1 MTTVCKIQ
9 CGWELV
15 SWVILVSRLVG
26 WVLIDWMDWVFG
38 ASLVQASAQ
47 TEPFCWRNTL
57 KFFHNESL
65 TSTSALLSSTISAA
79 QLALSRTICDFL
91 VWIIFF
97 TKAMDCFMSALT
109 TSSRSSN
116 TFCLAWCWTNCTIV
130 EWPTLIS
137 YWNKHTIGEGNVARV
152 RIVHHWFSNR

>member
-15 SWVILVSRLVG
+15 SRVISASRLVG
-26 WVLIDWMDWVFG
+26 WVLIGWMDWVFG
-38 ASLVQASAQ
+38 ALLVQASARA
-47 TEPFCWRNTL
+47 EPFCWRNTL
-57 KFFHNESL
+57 IFFRNESL
-65 TSTSALLSSTISAA
+65 TSASALLSSTISTA
-79 QLALSRTICDFL
+79 QSALSQTICNFM

-109 TSSRSSN
+109 TSSQSSN

-130 EWPTLIS
+130 ESSTLIS
-137 YWNKHTIGEGNVARV
+137 YWNKHTIGEGNVAQV